1 VGKKKGRSLKDQA
14 WVEAK
19 KRHRLAVRHVKMARE
34 IGLNPKK
41 LGKIDN
47 HKQEQW
53 KMPLR
58 QYIEHLYG
66 KRFGEK
72 KLKEIMGTRSS
83 GMSKG
88 PGCVGKQPS
97 SGFEPSPAVSAQGAW
112 DEDDL
117 PF

>member
-1 VGKKKGRSLKDQA
+1 MKKRKGGSHKDKA
-14 WVEAK
+14 WGIAK

-47 HKQEQW
+47 HDQEPW

-66 KRFGEK
+66 KRFGEE
-72 KLKEIMGTRSS
+72 KLREMTGTR
-83 GMSKG
+83 
-88 PGCVGKQPS
+88 PS
-97 SGFEPSPAVSAQGAW
+97 ELKRGRSNVRKREPTVPAFEKW
-112 DEDDL
+112 DEDHL

>member
-1 VGKKKGRSLKDQA
+1 
-14 WVEAK
+14 
-19 KRHRLAVRHVKMARE
+19 MAQE

-41 LGKIDN
+41 L
-47 HKQEQW
+47 
-53 KMPLR
+53 
-58 QYIEHLYG
+58 
-66 KRFGEK
+66 
-72 KLKEIMGTRSS
+72 KEMMGTRSS

-97 SGFEPSPAVSAQGAW
+97 SGFEPSPAVSARGAW